1 MGYAA
6 TPRYDADLVAPVH
19 IVNAEGRG
27 PFAIL
32 CDHASNRFP
41 PAYGDL
47 GLSPSERVRHIA
59 WDPGAL
65 AVSLRLSEL
74 LDSPLVH
81 ATTSRLIVDCNRFTD
96 SDSLMP
102 TVSEY
107 TEIVGNQN
115 ISATD
120 RAERIARYYV
130 PYHDAIDR
138 VLGKRRAAGL
148 ETILVCMHSFTPVF
162 KGFVRPWPI
171 GILPAPDEAY
181 SRALFDALIA
191 EDAAMNVGWNEPYAA
206 ARGVSYTVDHHGA
219 GLAATMIEIRNS
231 EILEPAGVAFWADR
245 LARCLNVARGAHAGT
260 SAHLSLPLRGGTRL
274 EGRD

>member
-6 TPRYDADLVAPVH
+6 TPRHDADPVAPVRT
-19 IVNAEGRG
+19 VNAEGRG

-32 CDHASNRFP
+32 CDPASNRFP

-47 GLSPSERVRHIA
+47 GLPPSERVRHIA

-65 AVSLRLSEL
+65 AVSLRLSDL
-74 LDSPLVH
+74 LDAPVVH

-96 SDSLMP
+96 SDSLIP

-107 TEIVGNQN
+107 TEIAGNVG
-115 ISATD
+115 ISAEE
-120 RAERIARYYV
+120 RAARIARYHV
-130 PYHDAIDR
+130 PYHEAIDR
-138 VLGKRRAAGL
+138 LLGRRRTDGL

-171 GILPAPDEAY
+171 GILPAPDDAY
-181 SRALFDALIA
+181 SRALFDALQA
-191 EDAAMNVGWNEPYAA
+191 EDPAMTIGWNEPYAA
-206 ARGVSYTVDHHGA
+206 ARGVSYTVDHHGE
-219 GLAATMIEIRNS
+219 GLAATMIEIRND

-260 SAHLSLPLRGGTRL
+260 SDHLSPPQRGATAL